1 MVLIET
7 QKEEFNRLKDIRIL
21 GDTGVESGLNGD
33 LLVLGLGGLGTR
45 VVCKLKG
52 MLMDDIAPEDNIS
65 YMIMDSDIP
74 AMEQTIEDSKEG
86 LGMNA
91 MEVVSIYRP
100 NLATMLENGAKGNP
114 KVQEIAKWMNPD
126 FPATEIG
133 TGGAKGNRQVGRLM
147 FSNAYED
154 MRFMLFEKIEEMYEK
169 SGKNKLDVIIVSGTA
184 GGTGSGIISDVTYN
198 IKAYAKSKKWKN
210 FRIGACLLLPD
221 VLFCNK
227 SVSDNKDLTDRLNA
241 NSCATLKEIDYLMR
255 VANRGE
261 GYLFECGNHR
271 LSMKENIFDSCML
284 VSGKKD
290 EQGYIPE
297 HLICSDVAYFLKK
310 LASNKFIG
318 SKDETGR
325 RMLLR
330 DTFFDHDGEGYFKVV
345 NQADYKIPVKEI
357 ENICEYEMF
366 KQAKELI
373 YKQPGLEDLLNK
385 DMENCLGELST
396 FLSGAPG
403 DEVKLNINGL
413 IRPEQYQKPAYKQ
426 IKKGMDDLRTGLPRQ
441 LSRIEQDVPVF
452 TKSIKNKL
460 CSSLDEYIEKYMHTY
475 GPYITMYMIGSAGT
489 GNNTVDSG
497 MIVKLKSLEG
507 MLKKY
512 KPTGENARI
521 VESILDIVAKRFF
534 TFPSAKR
541 ETENGYFDASIKDA
555 LEKERTLII
564 DGIDSNDVIGDAIRL
579 LRRRAEHLDE
589 MYTSFG
595 EDLENAVSELASQGD
610 KTTGYL
616 LKGNKRHEF
625 LPSDYISAER
635 IEEIR
640 QGIVKLLVSS
650 EADIDNGRPVDVKSH
665 MEKIY
670 KNVLMGLGAYAPEKL
685 LAVSFAD
692 EIPKLQELNMMF
704 VSPTNE
710 VREDIMKRAAAS
722 FVGGVWEK
730 TEKKKLCSLKDG
742 YKDKTTEK
750 KFISLPE
757 AMPYF
762 SQAVKDILMKEPYN
776 ESDESIT
783 MNIGE
788 LEISVDN
795 IFTGV
800 PLYVLECAD
809 DMQTAYDKADFAGL
823 HTDEN
828 IKDMRSYPEIMNA

>member
-1 MVLIET
+1 MILIET

-21 GDTGVESGLNGD
+21 GDTEVESGLNSD
-33 LLVLGLGGLGTR
+33 LLVIGLGGLATQ
-45 VVCKLKG
+45 VLCKLKG
-52 MLMDDIAPEDNIS
+52 MLMEDIAPEDNIS
-65 YMIMDSDIP
+65 FMIIDSDIP

-100 NLATMLENGAKGNP
+100 NLANMLENGAKDNP
-114 KVQEIAKWMNPD
+114 KVQELARWMNPD

-133 TGGAKGNRQVGRLM
+133 TDGAKGNRQIGRLM

-154 MRFMLFEKIEEMYEK
+154 MRYMLFEKIDEMYGK
-169 SGKNKLDVIIVSGTA
+169 SGNKKLDVIIVSSTA
-184 GGTGSGIISDVTYN
+184 GGTGSGIIEDVTYN

-210 FRIGACLLLPD
+210 FRIGGCLLLPD
-221 VLFCNK
+221 VLFSNK
-227 SVSDNKDLTDRLNA
+227 SISENSELTDRLNA

-261 GYLFECGNHR
+261 GYMFESGSHR
-271 LSMKENIFDSCML
+271 LSMKENIFDACML

-297 HLICSDVAYFLKK
+297 HFICSDVAYFLKK

-318 SKDETGR
+318 SKDESGK

-357 ENICEYEMF
+357 ENICEYEIF
-366 KQAKELI
+366 KQAKELL
-373 YKQPGLEDLLNK
+373 YKQPGLEDVLNK
-385 DMENCLGELST
+385 DMEVCLGELNE
-396 FLSGAPG
+396 FLSGKPG

-413 IRPEQYQKPAYKQ
+413 IKPNQYQKPAYKQ
-426 IKKGMDDLRTGLPRQ
+426 IKKGVDDLRTGLPRQ
-441 LSRIEQDVPVF
+441 LSRIEQDIPVF

-460 CSSLDEYIEKYMHTY
+460 CSSLDEYIEKYMNQY
-475 GPYITMYMIGSAGT
+475 GPYITMYMIGASGT
-489 GNNTVDSG
+489 GGNTVDSG

-512 KPTGENARI
+512 KPSGENARI
-521 VESILDIVAKRFF
+521 LESILDIVAKRFF

-541 ETENGYFDASIKDA
+541 ETENGYYDASIKDA

-564 DGIDSNDVIGDAIRL
+564 DGIDSNDVIGDAVRM
-579 LRRRAEHLDE
+579 LRRKAEHLDE
-589 MYTSFG
+589 VYTSFG
-595 EDLENAVSELASQGD
+595 EDLDSAVTELAKQGD

-625 LPSDYISAER
+625 LPSDYISSDR
-635 IEEIR
+635 VEEIR

-665 MEKIY
+665 MERMY

-685 LAVSFAD
+685 IAVSFAD
-692 EIPKLQELNMMF
+692 DIPTLQELNMMF
-704 VSPTNE
+704 VSPANE
-710 VREDIMKRAAAS
+710 TREDIMKRAASA

-730 TEKKKLCSLKDG
+730 TEKKKLCSLRDEF
-742 YKDKTTEK
+742 KDKASEK

-762 SQAVKDILMKEPYN
+762 SQAVKDILMDAPYG
-776 ESDESIT
+776 ETEESIT

-788 LEISVDN
+788 LEISVDD

-800 PLYVLECAD
+800 PLSVLECTEN
-809 DMQTAYDKADFAGL
+809 MQKAYDAANFAGL

-828 IKDMRSYPEIMNA
+828 IKDMRSYPNLMN